1 MAVVSLQTSNV
12 FSYTFSGHANTHF
25 HHLQIANSAANQLL
39 NIGGQSWTVEC
50 WLKPINRGV
59 NGVYAAI
66 FNKRR
71 GQGGSNG
78 VDVSYLGYLA
88 SNQIVSYYNGTNYE
102 STRRLTPNTWHHV
115 AWVFNQGANLR
126 IFVNGT
132 NVFTTTAVTAVS
144 NVDSPFHIG
153 FNPTENSQYFGDISN
168 FRVTRGQALYSGNF
182 NISNYPFQLPNDAV
196 GVHSGQT
203 NVASSLTGNVVLL
216 TCNSDTIKSNGN
228 TQIQLYTNGY
238 VYPHVVETLELQN
251 FSYSFGSDISA
262 ANAGVLISNTSNSLN
277 LNTDFTI
284 EAWYYPT
291 TNAGVLLE
299 RGLGDVT
306 NNNASYIILWDRTN
320 NNLNFAVANAN
331 NAAYSVG
338 SLTGPAGSLGSPTLN
353 AWNHI
358 AVTRAGTTYRGFLN
372 GDLNLSITNN
382 ANTPYAAP
390 GRGITIGGMFPP
402 SAAYGGIPSNTI
414 NGFISNLR
422 IIRGNSIYNAAFTA
436 NTTQLSN
443 VTNTVLLT
451 ALTPL
456 IEDVSGSLTL
466 TRNGMSQIV
475 SSTFSPFT
483 ANAVSNA
490 NGTSPILVNSASGG
504 RLSRIY
510 NKFNYQ
516 DFGQVI
522 EISQAVGQDQGRII
536 DKIEAAEFAMSVP
549 VYNTIGQDQGRI
561 YDKIE
566 STEFAYIPV
575 GGAGG
580 GVTGNIEYQ
589 FWS

>member
-12 FSYTFSGHANTHF
+12 FSYTFSGHGNTHF
-25 HHLQIANSAANQLL
+25 NHIVIANNTPVL
-39 NIGGQSWTVEC
+39 NIGGQSWTIEC
-50 WLKPINRGV
+50 WLKPINRGI
-59 NGVYAAI
+59 NGTYGAI
-66 FNKRR
+66 FGKRR
-71 GQGGSNG
+71 GSGGVNG
-78 VDVSYLGYLA
+78 TDVSYLGYLDT
-88 SNQIVSYYNGTNYE
+88 NQFVSYYNGTGYI

-126 IFVNGT
+126 IFVDGS
-132 NVFTTTAVTAVS
+132 NVLTTTAVTAVS
-144 NVDSPFHIG
+144 NIDSAFHIG
-153 FNPTENSQYFGDISN
+153 FNPGENSQFFGDISN
-168 FRVTRGQALYSGNF
+168 FRLIRGQALYSGDF
-182 NISNYPFQLPNDAV
+182 NISKFPVQLPNNGIGYHA
-196 GVHSGQT
+196 GTT
-203 NVASSLTGNVVLL
+203 NVAASLTGNVVLL
-216 TCNSDTIKSNGN
+216 TCNDHTIKTNGN
-228 TQIQLYTNGY
+228 TTIQLNVNGY

-251 FSYSFGSDISA
+251 FSYSFGSNISA
-262 ANAGVLISNTSNSLN
+262 ANADVLISNTSNSLN

-284 EAWYYPT
+284 EAWYYPR

-372 GDLNLSITNN
+372 GNLNLSITNN
-382 ANTPYAAP
+382 ANTPYGAP
-390 GRGITIGGMFPP
+390 SRGLTIGGMFPP
-402 SAAYGGIPSNTI
+402 SQAFGGIPSNTI
-414 NGFISNLR
+414 SGFISNLR
-422 IIRGNSIYNAAFTA
+422 IIRGNSVYNAAFTA

-456 IEDVSGSLTL
+456 IEDASGTLVL
-466 TRNGMSQIV
+466 TRNGTSQII

-504 RLSRIY
+504 DLFRIY
-510 NKFNYQ
+510 NKFDYQ
-516 DFGQVI
+516 NFGQSI
-522 EISQAVGQDQGRII
+522 EIYQALGQDQSRIYDKIESSEFALSAPVFNTVGQDQGRIYG
-536 DKIEAAEFAMSVP
+536 KSTTP
-549 VYNTIGQDQGRI
+549 
-561 YDKIE
+561 
-566 STEFAYIPV
+566 TEFGYIPI

-580 GVTGNIEYQ
+580 ATGNIEYQ

>member
-12 FSYTFSGHANTHF
+12 FSYTFSGHGNTHF
-25 HHLQIANSAANQLL
+25 NHIVIANNTPVL
-39 NIGGQSWTVEC
+39 NIGGQSWTAEC
-50 WLKPINRGV
+50 WIKPINRAV
-59 NGVYAAI
+59 NGSYAAI
-66 FNKRR
+66 FSKRR
-71 GQGGSNG
+71 GNGSTNG
-78 VDVSYLGYLA
+78 TDVSYMGYIDT
-88 SNQIVSYYNGTNYE
+88 NQFLSYYNGTGYI

-126 IFVNGT
+126 IFVDGS
-132 NVFTTTAVTAVS
+132 NVLTTAAVTAVS
-144 NVDSPFHIG
+144 NIDSAFHIG
-153 FNPTENSQYFGDISN
+153 FNPGETSQFFGDISN
-168 FRVTRGQALYSGNF
+168 FRLIRGQALYSGDF
-182 NISNYPFQLPNDAV
+182 NISKFPVQLPNNGIGYHA
-196 GVHSGQT
+196 GTT
-203 NVASSLTGNVVLL
+203 NVAASLTGNVILL
-216 TCNSDTIKSNGN
+216 TCNDHTIKTNGN
-228 TQIQLYTNGY
+228 TTIQLNVNGY

-251 FSYSFGSDISA
+251 FSYSFGSNISA
-262 ANAGVLISNTSNSLN
+262 ANADVLISNTSNSLN

-284 EAWYYPT
+284 EAWYYPR

-372 GDLNLSITNN
+372 GNLNLSITNN
-382 ANTPYAAP
+382 ANTPYGAP
-390 GRGITIGGMFPP
+390 SRGLTIGGMFPP
-402 SAAYGGIPSNTI
+402 SQAFGGIPSNTI
-414 NGFISNLR
+414 SGFISNLR

-456 IEDVSGSLTL
+456 IEDASGTLIL
-466 TRNGMSQIV
+466 TRNGTSQIV

-504 RLSRIY
+504 DLFRIY
-510 NKFNYQ
+510 NKFDYQ
-516 DFGQVI
+516 NFGQSI
-522 EISQAVGQDQGRII
+522 EIYQALGQDQSRIYDKIESSEFALSAPVFNTVGQDQGRIYG
-536 DKIEAAEFAMSVP
+536 KSTTP
-549 VYNTIGQDQGRI
+549 
-561 YDKIE
+561 
-566 STEFAYIPV
+566 TEFGYIPI

-580 GVTGNIEYQ
+580 ATGNIEYQ

>member
-12 FSYTFSGHANTHF
+12 FSYTFSGHGNTHF
-25 HHLQIANSAANQLL
+25 NHIVIANNTPVL
-39 NIGGQSWTVEC
+39 NLGGQSWTIEC
-50 WLKPINRGV
+50 WLKPINRGI
-59 NGVYAAI
+59 NGLYGAI
-66 FNKRR
+66 FSKRR
-71 GQGGSNG
+71 GAGSTNG
-78 VDVSYLGYLA
+78 TDVSYLGYLDT
-88 SNQIVSYYNGTNYE
+88 NQFVSYFNGTGYI

-126 IFVNGT
+126 IFVDGS
-132 NVFTTTAVTAVS
+132 NVLTTTAVTAVS
-144 NVDSPFHIG
+144 NIDSAFHIG
-153 FNPTENSQYFGDISN
+153 FNPGENSQFFGDISN
-168 FRVTRGQALYSGNF
+168 FRLIRGQALYSGDF
-182 NISNYPFQLPNDAV
+182 NISKFPVQLPNNAV
-196 GVHSGQT
+196 GYHAGTT
-203 NVASSLTGNVVLL
+203 NVAASLTGNVVLL
-216 TCNSDTIKSNGN
+216 TCNDHTIKTNGN
-228 TQIQLYTNGY
+228 TTIQLNTNGY

-251 FSYSFGSDISA
+251 FSYSFGSTVSA
-262 ANAGVLISNTSNSLN
+262 GNADVLISNTSNSLN

-284 EAWYYPT
+284 ETWYYPT

-299 RGLGDVT
+299 RGLGDVV
-306 NNNASYIILWDRTN
+306 NNNASYIILWDRVN
-320 NNLNFAVANAN
+320 NNLNFASASSNS
-331 NAAYSVG
+331 AASGYAVG
-338 SLTGPAGSLGSPTLN
+338 SLTGPTGSLGSPTLN

-358 AVTRAGTTYRGFLN
+358 AVTRAGNSYRGFLN
-372 GDLNLSITNN
+372 GNLNLSITN
-382 ANTPYAAP
+382 ANTPYGAP
-390 GRGITIGGMFPP
+390 SRGLTIGGMFPP
-402 SAAYGGIPSNTI
+402 SQAFGGIPSNTI
-414 NGFISNLR
+414 SGFISNLR

-456 IEDVSGSLTL
+456 IEDASGTLIL
-466 TRNGMSQIV
+466 TRNGTSQII

-490 NGTSPILVNSASGG
+490 NGSSPILVNSASGG
-504 RLSRIY
+504 DLFRIY

-516 DFGQVI
+516 DFGQMVNI
-522 EISQAVGQDQGRII
+522 YHTVGQDQGRII

-549 VYNTIGQDQGRI
+549 VYNTVGQDQGRI

-566 STEFAYIPV
+566 SAEFAYIPV

>member
-12 FSYTFSGHANTHF
+12 FSYTFSGHGNTHF
-25 HHLQIANSAANQLL
+25 NHIVIANNTPVL
-39 NIGGQSWTVEC
+39 NIGGQSWTAEC
-50 WLKPINRGV
+50 WIKPINRGV
-59 NGVYAAI
+59 NGSYAAI
-66 FNKRR
+66 FSKRR
-71 GQGGSNG
+71 GTGSTNGTNVSYMGYLGSN
-78 VDVSYLGYLA
+78 
-88 SNQIVSYYNGTNYE
+88 QFVSYYNGTNYE
-102 STRRLTPNTWHHV
+102 SIRRLTPNTWHHV

-126 IFVNGT
+126 IFVDGS
-132 NVFTTTAVTAVS
+132 NVLTTTAVTSVS
-144 NVDSPFHIG
+144 NIDSAFHIG
-153 FNPTENSQYFGDISN
+153 FNPGENSQFFGDISN
-168 FRVTRGQALYSGNF
+168 FRLVLGQALYSGDF
-182 NISNYPFQLPNDAV
+182 NISKFPVQLPNNGIGYHA
-196 GVHSGQT
+196 GTT
-203 NVASSLTGNVVLL
+203 NVAASLTGNVILL
-216 TCNSDTIKSNGN
+216 TCNDDTITTNGN
-228 TQIQLYTNGY
+228 TTIQLNVNGY

-251 FSYSFGSDISA
+251 FSYSFGSTVSA
-262 ANAGVLISNTSNSLN
+262 GNADVLISNTSNSLN

-284 EAWYYPT
+284 ETWYYPT

-299 RGLGDVT
+299 RGLGDVV

-338 SLTGPAGSLGSPTLN
+338 SLTGPTGSLGSPTIN

-358 AVTRAGTTYRGFLN
+358 AVTRAGNTYRGFLN
-372 GDLNLSITNN
+372 GNLNLSITNN
-382 ANTPYAAP
+382 ANTPYGAP
-390 GRGITIGGMFPP
+390 SRGLTIGGMFPP
-402 SAAYGGIPSNTI
+402 SQAYGGIPSNTI
-414 NGFISNLR
+414 SGFISNLR

-456 IEDVSGSLTL
+456 IEDASGTLVL

-490 NGTSPILVNSASGG
+490 NGSSPILVNFASGQD
-504 RLSRIY
+504 LSRIY
-510 NKFNYQ
+510 NKANYQ
-516 DFGQVI
+516 DFGQMVNI
-522 EISQAVGQDQGRII
+522 YHTV
-536 DKIEAAEFAMSVP
+536 
-549 VYNTIGQDQGRI
+549 GQDQGRI

-566 STEFAYIPV
+566 SAEFAYIPV

>member
-12 FSYTFSGHANTHF
+12 FSYTFSGHGNTHF
-25 HHLQIANSAANQLL
+25 NHIVIANNTPVL
-39 NIGGQSWTVEC
+39 NLGGQSWTIEC
-50 WLKPINRGV
+50 WLKPINRGI
-59 NGVYAAI
+59 NGLYGAI
-66 FNKRR
+66 FSKRR
-71 GQGGSNG
+71 GAGGTNG
-78 VDVSYLGYLA
+78 SDVSYLGYIDT
-88 SNQIVSYYNGTNYE
+88 NQFVSYYNGTGYI

-126 IFVNGT
+126 IFVDGS
-132 NVFTTTAVTAVS
+132 NVLTTTAVTAVA
-144 NVDSPFHIG
+144 NIDSAFHIG
-153 FNPTENSQYFGDISN
+153 FNPGEASQYFGDISN
-168 FRVTRGQALYSGNF
+168 FRLIRGQALYSGDF
-182 NISNYPFQLPNDAV
+182 NISKFPVQLPNNAI
-196 GVHSGQT
+196 GYHAGTT
-203 NVASSLTGNVVLL
+203 NVAASLTGNVVLL
-216 TCNSDTIKSNGN
+216 TCNDDTITTNGN
-228 TQIQLYTNGY
+228 TTIQLNVNGY

-251 FSYSFGSDISA
+251 FSYSFGSNISA
-262 ANAGVLISNTSNSLN
+262 ANADVLISNTSNSLN

-284 EAWYYPT
+284 EAWYYPR

-306 NNNASYIILWDRTN
+306 NNNASYIILWDTPN
-320 NNLNFAVANAN
+320 NNLNFAAANAN

-338 SLTGPAGSLGSPTLN
+338 SLTGPTGSLGSPTIN

-358 AVTRAGTTYRGFLN
+358 AVTRAGNTYRGFLN
-372 GDLNLSITNN
+372 GNLNLSITNN
-382 ANTPYAAP
+382 ANTPYGAP
-390 GRGITIGGMFPP
+390 SRGLTIGGMFPP

-422 IIRGNSIYNAAFTA
+422 IIRGNSVYNAAFTA

-456 IEDVSGSLTL
+456 IEDASGTLVL
-466 TRNGMSQIV
+466 TRNGTSQIV

-490 NGTSPILVNSASGG
+490 NGSSPILVNAASGG
-504 RLSRIY
+504 DLFRIY
-510 NKFNYQ
+510 NKFDYQ
-516 DFGQVI
+516 NFGQMV
-522 EISQAVGQDQGRII
+522 EIYQAV
-536 DKIEAAEFAMSVP
+536 
-549 VYNTIGQDQGRI
+549 GQDQGRI

-566 STEFAYIPV
+566 SSEFAMSVPVYNTVGQDQGRIYDKIESAEFAYIPV